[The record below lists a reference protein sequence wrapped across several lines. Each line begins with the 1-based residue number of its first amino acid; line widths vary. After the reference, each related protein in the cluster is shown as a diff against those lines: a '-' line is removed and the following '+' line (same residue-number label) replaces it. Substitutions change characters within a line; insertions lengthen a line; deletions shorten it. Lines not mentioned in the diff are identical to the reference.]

1 MNKIIKSGKEAQD
14 SVISGVNQVA
24 DIVKTTLGP
33 KGRNI
38 LITDEV
44 ENPVITND
52 GVTIAK
58 SIQLK
63 DKFENAGARFIIN
76 AASKTNEVAG
86 DGTTTTTLL
95 TQEIIHQYNQLVDKN
110 DNPVQIQKQ
119 INNAAKKAT
128 EYLKLISE
136 PIDKKESIEKV
147 ATISSGDK
155 ELGKLIAD
163 AYNEEDLKSTSIS
176 IEDSDIGITTLEK
189 ANGMQFNQGMISEF
203 FYLDNTNHKTEIDNV
218 KVFISKDALNN
229 ISDIIGLLNYAAQT
243 KCNLLILCDDMST
256 DLIQN
261 ILINKVRGAFAN
273 ISVVRLPGFNKLRD
287 DLMADLAIATGA
299 TVFGNNQEHQ
309 LKEFNEQNNEIFLG
323 EAEKIIITDKNTTI
337 KFKDT
342 LGKSAQVDTLKK
354 AREERIKEL
363 KSQLVKAK
371 EEDKLQYRKRIANLS
386 GGLNVIKVGA
396 ATKDELKDKKYRIED
411 ALNSVRSAVESGIVP
426 GGGYSFVEVYNHLKE
441 IPDKDKG
448 ATILMNALPIITKQ
462 IAENAG
468 RNSNEVL
475 EKCIKEEKCYN
486 AETDTFVKAIESGI
500 INSYVTDSQALL
512 NAASTAGILITMG
525 GAIVSENEKDQ
536 NVLQLQ
542 GPIQGFPV
550 MQ

>member
-176 IEDSDIGITTLEK
+176 IEK
-189 ANGMQFNQGMISEF
+189 
-203 FYLDNTNHKTEIDNV
+203 
-218 KVFISKDALNN
+218 SKW
-229 ISDIIGLLNYAAQT
+229 YA
-243 KCNLLILCDDMST
+243 
-256 DLIQN
+256 IQS
-261 ILINKVRGAFAN
+261 RY
-273 ISVVRLPGFNKLRD
+273 
-287 DLMADLAIATGA
+287 
-299 TVFGNNQEHQ
+299 
-309 LKEFNEQNNEIFLG
+309 
-323 EAEKIIITDKNTTI
+323 DK
-337 KFKDT
+337 
-342 LGKSAQVDTLKK
+342 
-354 AREERIKEL
+354 
-363 KSQLVKAK
+363 
-371 EEDKLQYRKRIANLS
+371 
-386 GGLNVIKVGA
+386 
-396 ATKDELKDKKYRIED
+396 
-411 ALNSVRSAVESGIVP
+411 
-426 GGGYSFVEVYNHLKE
+426 
-441 IPDKDKG
+441 
-448 ATILMNALPIITKQ
+448 
-462 IAENAG
+462 
-468 RNSNEVL
+468 
-475 EKCIKEEKCYN
+475 
-486 AETDTFVKAIESGI
+486 
-500 INSYVTDSQALL
+500 
-512 NAASTAGILITMG
+512 
-525 GAIVSENEKDQ
+525 
-536 NVLQLQ
+536 
-542 GPIQGFPV
+542 
-550 MQ
+550 